1 MSRTIDKVMQAMAD
15 SAINLSPR
23 QDPDSYEARYGTNLA
38 GAQLLAM
45 LRHHQNPIS
54 ASSAASSAASS
65 PFPQFSYST
74 LTEALGLNDD
84 LSQRIE
90 YSRDFLLDCAKDMSS
105 HLLPNALAQKFLEYP
120 EIQRD
125 HQPLRQGPAKP
136 SVRNGAHNYWE
147 QRQNNYKHQVHQEQP
162 YFQVYPPFGLNPIR
176 RTKRYVYDERIEKF
190 VAADY

>member
-84 LSQRIE
+84 LSQRI
-90 YSRDFLLDCAKDMSS
+90 AT
-105 HLLPNALAQKFLEYP
+105 
-120 EIQRD
+120 
-125 HQPLRQGPAKP
+125 
-136 SVRNGAHNYWE
+136 
-147 QRQNNYKHQVHQEQP
+147 
-162 YFQVYPPFGLNPIR
+162 
-176 RTKRYVYDERIEKF
+176 RTKPALGSQPKELRLYF
-190 VAADY
+190 